1 MTMQEIR
8 ERNIKPGKKFNTL
21 RAPSEHRQAGM
32 GRKESNERKTNLRKV
47 NKRSGSFH
55 CTAEIYWLLPSLR
68 CTPAVSA
75 CMPYAMPSSAW
86 TEAKN
91 MLKSCST
98 KSLIS
103 GTCSRPSQQ
112 QKVAYVTRRNETR
125 RKITKRIIIILTNAC
140 LLECLLNEDWEKS
153 NERRIMQI
161 NTKNSI
167 RQFGMQ
173 AGIFSANM
181 LA

>member
-8 ERNIKPGKKFNTL
+8 ERNIKRGKKFNTL
-21 RAPSEHRQAGM
+21 RAPSERRQAWGEKN
-32 GRKESNERKTNLRKV
+32 RNERKTNLRKV

-55 CTAEIYWLLPSLR
+55 CTAETIYWLLPSLR
-68 CTPAVSA
+68 CTPAVSG

-103 GTCSRPSQQ
+103 VSCS
-112 QKVAYVTRRNETR
+112 TLGETQANNKKLR
-125 RKITKRIIIILTNAC
+125 LRKSTKWAKITKRIIIILTNG
-140 LLECLLNEDWEKS
+140 LLECLLNEDWEKIK
-153 NERRIMQI
+153 R
-161 NTKNSI
+161 
-167 RQFGMQ
+167 
-173 AGIFSANM
+173 AANYANKYFEKIQ
-181 LA
+181 LGN